1 MSVLEKAPWGRVDDR
16 AEQDGQEA
24 GRTEEATVVVQPGAD
39 GSQGKGFGDGRMGW
53 VPEVFLS

>member
-1 MSVLEKAPWGRVDDR
+1 MDDR